1 MLIDR
6 AAHGKDR
13 PCWVTQSLDICLRN
27 IPVGPNVVIQ
37 FVRHVENKIL
47 YIDDMMMTC

>member
-6 AAHGKDR
+6 AAHDEDR

-27 IPVGPNVVIQ
+27 IPVGPNVIH
-37 FVRHVENKIL
+37 FVGHVENKIL
-47 YIDDMMMTC
+47 YIDDMLTC